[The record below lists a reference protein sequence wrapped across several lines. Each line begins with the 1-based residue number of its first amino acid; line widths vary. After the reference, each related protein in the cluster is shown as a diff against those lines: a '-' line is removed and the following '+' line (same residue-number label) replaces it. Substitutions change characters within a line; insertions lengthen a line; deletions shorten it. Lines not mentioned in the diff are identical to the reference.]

1 METFNEM
8 SNYIITCLILN
19 LGTIPG
25 GENLYNHGLQVNY
38 IIMGMFGVNVLFV
51 FKSILWGLK
60 QSIHRK
66 IVYWNGKIKLDKL
79 AKKGS
84 TQE

>member
-1 METFNEM
+1 M
-8 SNYIITCLILN
+8 NYIITCLILN

-38 IIMGMFGVNVLFV
+38 LILGMFGVNALFV
-51 FKSILWGLK
+51 FKSIIWGLK
-60 QSIHRK
+60 QSIHRY
-66 IVYWNGKIKLDKL
+66 IVYKMGKRNFNNL
-79 AKKGS
+79 ATKGS